1 MVITGPSGAGK
12 STPANCLNGLITNFT
27 RGKYSR
33 SVNVLGKDP
42 AKEKVGAMAKDVG
55 PVFQDL
61 KELARTSEG
70 RYTWH
75 GINNLIQRFNPGPQ
89 VYFLRTMVFPAQ

>member
-1 MVITGPSGAGK
+1 VVITGPSGAGK

-70 RYTWH
+70 RYTCH